1 MPQKI
6 APLRQQRYLAYTYC
20 MPTDL
25 PPTIIASTSDE
36 PLITLAGAW
45 VVNALAHD
53 HRLQELNEELTSLAK
68 RKNAQ
73 WDLRQLTNLDH
84 VGAQTLWRAWGK
96 QRPVSLIM
104 QPSHEGIFDR
114 LAIVSAMPLPTT
126 PKSRLTRTMLLG
138 NRVLGFFSHLFSF
151 IALLGQLLLDL
162 WLFARHPL
170 KGPWKELSA
179 NIYRMGAQAL
189 GITAL
194 VGILIGIVL
203 SYLSAQQLRAFGG
216 DLYIVNLLGMSII
229 RELGPMLAAI
239 LVAGRSGSAITAQL
253 GVMRVTEE
261 LDAMSVMGIP
271 HGFRLI
277 MPKVL
282 ALIIAM
288 PLLVIWTDIMAL
300 IGGMISA
307 EALLGMTPAFFIYKL
322 PEAVPLL
329 NYWIGLGKGAT
340 FGLLIALIACHFGLR
355 IEPNTESLG
364 RGTTSSV
371 VIAITVVI
379 IADALF
385 AIIFSK
391 AGY

>member
-1 MPQKI
+1 
-6 APLRQQRYLAYTYC
+6 

-25 PPTIIASTSDE
+25 PPTITASTSDE

-96 QRPVSLIM
+96 QRPFSLIM

>member
-1 MPQKI
+1 
-6 APLRQQRYLAYTYC
+6 
-20 MPTDL
+20 MPTDI
-25 PPTIIASTSDE
+25 PPTITVSAANE
-36 PLITLAGAW
+36 PLIVVAGAW
-45 VVNALAHD
+45 VVNALTYED
-53 HRLQELNEELTSLAK
+53 RLDDLNTQLNTLSKLK
-68 RKNAQ
+68 IAQ
-73 WDLRQLTNLDH
+73 WDLRQLNSLDH

-96 QRPVSLIM
+96 QRPPNLIM
-104 QPSHEGIFDR
+104 QASHEGIFDR
-114 LAIVSAMPLPTT
+114 LELVSKMPLPIN
-126 PKSRLTRTMLLG
+126 PKPRLTRTMLLG
-138 NRVLGFFSHLFSF
+138 SKVLIFFAHLLSF
-151 IALLGQLLLDL
+151 IVLLGQLILDL
-162 WLFARHPL
+162 WHFARHPL

-216 DLYIVNLLGMSII
+216 ELYIVNLLGMSII

-288 PLLVIWTDIMAL
+288 PLLIIWTDIMAL

-307 EALLGMTPAFFIYKL
+307 EALLGMSPAFFIYKL
-322 PEAVPLL
+322 PDAVPLL
-329 NYWIGLGKGAT
+329 NFWIGLGKGAT

>member
-1 MPQKI
+1 M
-6 APLRQQRYLAYTYC
+6 QQQAYLAYTYR

-25 PPTIIASTSDE
+25 PPTLAVSVSDE
-36 PLITLAGAW
+36 TVITLTGAW
-45 VVNALAHD
+45 VVNALAHGD
-53 HRLQELNEELTSLAK
+53 RLATLQAQLATLSAGSD
-68 RKNAQ
+68 AQ
-73 WDLRQLTNLDH
+73 WDLRQLSNLDH
-84 VGAQTLWRAWGK
+84 IGAQTLWRAWGK
-96 QRPVSLIM
+96 RRPPSLIM
-104 QPSHEGIFDR
+104 QPSHEGIFER
-114 LAIVSAMPLPTT
+114 LAIVSAMPLPIT
-126 PKSRLTRTMLLG
+126 PKPRLTRTMLLG
-138 NRVLGFFSHLFSF
+138 NRVLGFFHHLFSF
-151 IALLGQLLLDL
+151 IALLGQLMLDV
-162 WLFARHPL
+162 WRFIRHPM
-170 KGPWKELSA
+170 KGPWKEISA

-261 LDAMSVMGIP
+261 LDAMRVMGIP

-288 PLLVIWTDIMAL
+288 PLLIIWTDIMAL

-307 EALLGMTPAFFIYKL
+307 EALLGMSPAFFIYKL

-329 NYWIGLGKGAT
+329 NFWIGLGKGAS

-364 RGTTSSV
+364 RGTTSAV
-371 VIAITVVI
+371 VTAITVVI

-385 AIIFSK
+385 AIMFSK

>member
-1 MPQKI
+1 
-6 APLRQQRYLAYTYC
+6 

-25 PPTIIASTSDE
+25 PPILTISTVDE
-36 PLITLAGAW
+36 PLITVAGAW

-53 HRLQELNEELTSLAK
+53 DRLRELNTQLSTIVRL
-68 RKNAQ
+68 KNAQ
-73 WDLRQLTNLDH
+73 WDLRQLSNLDH

-96 QRPVSLIM
+96 KRPDNLIM
-104 QPSHEGIFDR
+104 QASHEGIFER
-114 LAIVSAMPLPTT
+114 LALVSAMPLPMT
-126 PKSRLTRTMLLG
+126 PKPRLTRTMLLG
-138 NRVLGFFSHLFSF
+138 SKVLGFFRHLLDF
-151 IALLGQLLLDL
+151 IALLGQLMLDL
-162 WLFARHPL
+162 WCFARHPL

-179 NIYRMGAQAL
+179 NVFRMGAQAL
-189 GITAL
+189 GITAI
-194 VGILIGIVL
+194 VGVLIGIVL

-216 DLYIVNLLGMSII
+216 DLYIVNLLGLSII

-261 LDAMSVMGIP
+261 LDAMRVMGIP
-271 HGFRLI
+271 HGYRLI

-288 PLLVIWTDIMAL
+288 PLLIIWTDIMAL

-307 EALLGMTPAFFIYKL
+307 QALLGMSPEFFIYKL

-379 IADALF
+379 IADAVF

>member
-1 MPQKI
+1 
-6 APLRQQRYLAYTYC
+6 

-25 PPTIIASTSDE
+25 PPILTISTVDE
-36 PLITLAGAW
+36 PLITVAGAW

-53 HRLQELNEELTSLAK
+53 DRLGELNTQLSTIVRL
-68 RKNAQ
+68 KNAQ
-73 WDLRQLTNLDH
+73 WDLRQLSNLDH

-96 QRPVSLIM
+96 KRPDNLIM
-104 QPSHEGIFDR
+104 QASHEGIFER
-114 LAIVSAMPLPTT
+114 LALVSAMPLPTT
-126 PKSRLTRTMLLG
+126 PKPRLTRTMLLG
-138 NRVLGFFSHLFSF
+138 NKVLGFFGHLLSF
-151 IALLGQLLLDL
+151 ITLLGQLMLDL
-162 WLFARHPL
+162 WCFARYPL

-179 NIYRMGAQAL
+179 NVFRMGAQAL
-189 GITAL
+189 GITAI

-216 DLYIVNLLGMSII
+216 DLYIVNLLGISII

-261 LDAMSVMGIP
+261 LDAMRVMGIP
-271 HGFRLI
+271 HGYRLI

-288 PLLVIWTDIMAL
+288 PLLIIWTDIMAL

-307 EALLGMTPAFFIYKL
+307 QALLGMSPEFFIYKL

-379 IADALF
+379 IADAVF